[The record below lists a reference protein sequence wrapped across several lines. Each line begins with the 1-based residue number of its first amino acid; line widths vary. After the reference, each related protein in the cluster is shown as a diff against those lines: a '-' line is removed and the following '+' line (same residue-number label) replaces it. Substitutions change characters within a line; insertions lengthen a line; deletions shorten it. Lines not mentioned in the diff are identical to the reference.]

1 MKRIWAPWRIKFV
14 QTKTTGCIFC
24 EVQKEPDGP
33 KNLVIFRGERCFVI
47 LNRYPYTTGHLMV
60 VANQH
65 LDSFE
70 DLDADTRAEMMEL
83 STRGMV
89 VLRGIYQPEAFN
101 VGANIGQAAGAG
113 IIHHI
118 HIHVVPRWTADSNF
132 MLTLADTKVMP
143 EALDDS
149 YLRLRDAWDTP

>member
-1 MKRIWAPWRIKFV
+1 MI
-14 QTKTTGCIFC
+14 
-24 EVQKEPDGP
+24 
-33 KNLVIFRGERCFVI
+33 
-47 LNRYPYTTGHLMV
+47 

-143 EALDDS
+143 EALEDS